1 MPPSSQIRR
10 RLTALKSSLNVR
22 PRSSATTTADG
33 GSSISAGQA
42 EGGEDGEDILARKLS
57 ARARARCRRANST
70 LPCTACAP
78 PDAVRARL
86 RSQTV
91 TDRTLQ
97 ES

>member
-57 ARARARCRRANST
+57 ARARAAHAADARTRLCHA
-70 LPCTACAP
+70 ACMAT
-78 PDAVRARL
+78 
-86 RSQTV
+86 S
-91 TDRTLQ
+91 

>member
-42 EGGEDGEDILARKLS
+42 EGGEDGEDILARKL
-57 ARARARCRRANST
+57 
-70 LPCTACAP
+70 L
-78 PDAVRARL
+78 
-86 RSQTV
+86 SQG
-91 TDRTLQ
+91 TLQ
-97 ES
+97 TRELDSAMHCLCAA